1 MNYPHKFWEKYF
13 KYYDCLLQ
21 LIPYQLLLKKM
32 ATLIKQDHDLKL
44 LDLGAGT
51 GNIQYFLKGQIEV
64 TSFDNSKEALD
75 RLQLKFPNQETMQGS
90 IHEPLPFKDQSFD
103 AIFSN
108 NVLYTL
114 PKEVLPKVVK
124 EMRRVLKPGGRVIV
138 SNLTEGFSPLK
149 IYNTHIKMHRKEH
162 GFIST
167 LVHLLKLSWPTI
179 RIFQLNR
186 VIKNNGTTGDYHFFG
201 KEEQRQIFS
210 KSGFKNLIPTQRVY
224 ANQAA
229 LNVFEI

>member
-13 KYYDCLLQ
+13 KYYDCLMQ

-32 ATLIKQDHDLKL
+32 ATLIRNDRELKL

-51 GNIQYFLKGQIEV
+51 GNIQYFLKGPIEV
-64 TSFDNSKEALD
+64 TSFDNSKEALE
-75 RLQLKFPNQETMQGS
+75 RLQHKFPNQETIQGS
-90 IHEPLPFKDQSFD
+90 IVEPLPFQDQSFD

-114 PKEVLPKVVK
+114 PKEILPTVVG
-124 EMRRVLKPGGRVIV
+124 EMKRVLKPGGRIIV
-138 SNLTEGFSPLK
+138 SNLTHGFSPLK
-149 IYNTHIKMHRKEH
+149 IYREHIKMHKKAH
-162 GFIST
+162 GSLST
-167 LVHLLKLSWPTI
+167 LVHLLKMLWPTI

-186 VIKNNGTTGDYHFFG
+186 VIQKNGAAGDYHFFG

-210 KSGFKNLIPTQRVY
+210 KSGFTNLIPTQHVY

-229 LNVFEI
+229 LNVFQL